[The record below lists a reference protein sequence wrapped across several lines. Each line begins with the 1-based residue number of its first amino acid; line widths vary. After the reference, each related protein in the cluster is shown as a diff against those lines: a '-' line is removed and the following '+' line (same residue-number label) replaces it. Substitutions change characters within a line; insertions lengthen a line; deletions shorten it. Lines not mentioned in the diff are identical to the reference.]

1 MLSYY
6 SYHGVSKRFSE
17 KVYDALLQNNFPRN
31 TQFEEDNRPSKEV
44 DPTLNQQELY
54 LARKDEVPPHMK
66 AVIELIKRILIG
78 LRTEKKDFDCLTEL
92 QRSVVQT
99 YMRYILTAECI
110 VKIFNRDPALEE
122 YKFGDDDFLDLS
134 KRKDETLKKVMSVA
148 LKVIYKEYLFENK
161 INQSLNPRK
170 YVKRKEI
177 NEMIFRKYFKR
188 DPLIVTRGKIELA
201 EHYLLFFIKEGVT
214 EEWFESIIGIRHQN
228 ADKKKQH
235 NLDFLKKVLDT
246 LRSDKLM
253 DVYRRKITSMA
264 KKIFV
269 MDRKFVL
276 EGHDR
281 FDPETAEEWYK
292 RIQQRL
298 DLRNKKPKTALSI
311 LQFSHA
317 INVALGS
324 LRRFVDKYELSQDL
338 EPKYFDKVEFCP
350 RENNEALAEQDEQCE
365 DSDNS
370 ASD

>member
-122 YKFGDDDFLDLS
+122 YKFGADDFLDLS
-134 KRKDETLKKVMSVA
+134 KRKDESLKKGMSVA

-161 INQSLNPRK
+161 INQSLSPRK

-177 NEMIFRKYFKR
+177 NE
-188 DPLIVTRGKIELA
+188 
-201 EHYLLFFIKEGVT
+201 
-214 EEWFESIIGIRHQN
+214 
-228 ADKKKQH
+228 
-235 NLDFLKKVLDT
+235 
-246 LRSDKLM
+246 
-253 DVYRRKITSMA
+253 
-264 KKIFV
+264 
-269 MDRKFVL
+269 
-276 EGHDR
+276 
-281 FDPETAEEWYK
+281 
-292 RIQQRL
+292 
-298 DLRNKKPKTALSI
+298 
-311 LQFSHA
+311 
-317 INVALGS
+317 
-324 LRRFVDKYELSQDL
+324 
-338 EPKYFDKVEFCP
+338 
-350 RENNEALAEQDEQCE
+350 
-365 DSDNS
+365 
-370 ASD
+370 